1 MPDQRQFR
9 DTMGL
14 FATGVAVIA
23 VPAGDEVQA
32 MTANA
37 VSSLSLDPLLLLFCP
52 AKKAHLS
59 QHLAPA
65 VPFSVNLLRA
75 DQVAISTYFAGAW
88 REAVPPPFRFV
99 RVGATPK
106 LDGCLAS
113 LLCSVRNITD
123 GGDHWVVIGS
133 VHDLQLGKL
142 PHEPLLFYR
151 GRYGQLD
158 LTTAGV
164 APDLAAVTDE
174 PEHTHYDT

>member
-9 DTMGL
+9 NTMGL

-37 VSSLSLDPLLLLFCP
+37 VSSVSLDPLLLLFCP
-52 AKKAHLS
+52 AKKSHLS

-75 DQVAISTYFAGAW
+75 DQVGISTYFAGAW
-88 REAVPPPFRFV
+88 LEPVPPPFRFV

-106 LDGCLAS
+106 LEGCLAS
-113 LLCSVRNITD
+113 LICSVRSIVD
-123 GGDHWVVIGS
+123 GGDHWVVVGTVHELQQGS
-133 VHDLQLGKL
+133 GPD
-142 PHEPLLFYR
+142 EPLLFYK
-151 GRYGQLD
+151 GRYGQLK
-158 LTTAGV
+158 LSAAGA

-174 PEHTHYDT
+174 PVHTHYDT

>member
-1 MPDQRQFR
+1 MLDQRQFR
-9 DTMGL
+9 NTMGL

-37 VSSLSLDPLLLLFCP
+37 VSSVSLEPLLLLFCP

-59 QHLAPA
+59 QHLALA

-88 REAVPPPFRFV
+88 REPVPPPFRFV

-106 LDGCLAS
+106 LEGCLAS
-113 LLCSVRNITD
+113 LICSVPCMICSRAAARMNRCCSTGD
-123 GGDHWVVIGS
+123 ATGGSIS
-133 VHDLQLGKL
+133 
-142 PHEPLLFYR
+142 
-151 GRYGQLD
+151 
-158 LTTAGV
+158 
-164 APDLAAVTDE
+164 APPARRRTWR
-174 PEHTHYDT
+174 P

>member
-23 VPAGDEVQA
+23 VPAGEEVQA

-37 VSSLSLDPLLLLFCP
+37 VSSLSLEPLLLLFCP

-59 QHLAPA
+59 QHLAPN

-88 REAVPPPFRFV
+88 REALPPAFRFV

-113 LLCSVRNITD
+113 LICSVRSISD
-123 GGDHWVVIGS
+123 GGDHWVVVGS
-133 VHDLQLGKL
+133 VHDLQLGRG

-158 LTTAGV
+158 LSTAGA

-174 PEHTHYDT
+174 PVHTHYDT

>member
-1 MPDQRQFR
+1 MLDQRQFR
-9 DTMGL
+9 NTMGL

-37 VSSLSLDPLLLLFCP
+37 VSSVSLEPLLLLFCP

-59 QHLAPA
+59 QHLALA

-88 REAVPPPFRFV
+88 REPVPPPFRFV

-106 LDGCLAS
+106 LEGCLAS
-113 LLCSVRNITD
+113 LICSVRSIMD
-123 GGDHWVVIGS
+123 GGDHWVVVGA
-133 VHDLQLGKL
+133 VHDLQQGSG
-142 PHEPLLFYR
+142 PDEPLLFYR
-151 GRYGQLD
+151 GRYGRLD
-158 LTTAGV
+158 LSAAGA

-174 PEHTHYDT
+174 PVHTHYDT

>member
-52 AKKAHLS
+52 AKRAHLS
-59 QHLAPA
+59 QHLAPN

-88 REAVPPPFRFV
+88 REALPPAFRFV

-106 LDGCLAS
+106 LDGCLAALPRS
-113 LLCSVRNITD
+113 GRNSTD
-123 GGDHWVVIGS
+123 GRDPW
-133 VHDLQLGKL
+133 
-142 PHEPLLFYR
+142 LL
-151 GRYGQLD
+151 
-158 LTTAGV
+158 
-164 APDLAAVTDE
+164 
-174 PEHTHYDT
+174 